1 MSNSFSRRKFLTLGS
16 SLFAL
21 GSLGITPMA
30 NASFRKR
37 RNRKRIDIDVS
48 CNARSIRFTGP
59 QGVNPSDASD
69 IGPHPYYGAS
79 FVVQGTIYP
88 KGIFAANGGKSGL
101 NADGSPEFPDQVI
114 GTWTCRGWFVGDSNG
129 DGVITPDDQDARGGI
144 FTPAGRFV
152 ATTQIYDFDP
162 QNPGAQTMI
171 SDGSERIER
180 NVPFK
185 RAVTGG
191 TGQYR
196 FARGEV
202 TQTGIDTNTTGL
214 FNFRFAFDI
223 RRNP

>member
-1 MSNSFSRRKFLTLGS
+1 MSNSFSRRSFLTLGS

-21 GSLGITPMA
+21 GSLGVTPMA
-30 NASFRKR
+30 NTAWGKR
-37 RNRKRIDIDVS
+37 RKRKRIDIDVS
-48 CNARSIRFTGP
+48 CNANSIRFTGP
-59 QGVNPSDASD
+59 QGPNPKNADD
-69 IGPHPYYGAS
+69 PGPHPYYGAS

-88 KGIFAANGGKSGL
+88 EGVFAANGETSGL
-101 NADGSPEFPDQVI
+101 KTDGSPEFPDQVI

-129 DGVITPDDQDARGGI
+129 DGVITPDDEDARGGI
-144 FTPAGRFV
+144 FTPTGRFV

-171 SDGSERIER
+171 SDGSERIEL

-185 RAVTGG
+185 RTVTGG

-202 TQTGIDTNTTGL
+202 IQTGIGANLTGL